1 MSVNLTDN
9 SPAVKEALQRAAQ
22 AFLHEAAGE
31 LVSETRKNS
40 RVDTGQ
46 TKNSYEYRIEESST
60 EQKAVIGSPLEN
72 AVWEEFGT
80 GEYALGGNGRKTPWV
95 YTDRHGEKHVTK
107 GKTPN
112 QPMKRAY
119 DALKEPIKQQMQ
131 EKFGPL

>member
-1 MSVNLTDN
+1 MGVNLTDN
-9 SPAVKEALQRAAQ
+9 SPAVKEALQRVAG

-31 LVSETRKNS
+31 LVSEIRKNS

-46 TKNSYEYRIEESST
+46 TKGSYEYRIEENST

-95 YTDRHGEKHVTK
+95 YTDRHGEKHLTH

-131 EKFGPL
+131 EKFGAL

>member
-1 MSVNLTDN
+1 MSIQLTDN
-9 SPAVKEALQRAAQ
+9 SLAVKAALEQTVQ
-22 AFLHEAAGE
+22 AFLNEAAGE
-31 LVSETRKNS
+31 LASEIRKNS

-46 TKNSYEYRIEESST
+46 TKGSYEYRIEESST

-72 AVWEEFGT
+72 AVWGEFGT

-95 YTDRHGEKHVTK
+95 YTDRHGETHVTR

-119 DALKEPIKQQMQ
+119 DSKKDLIKNRMQ
-131 EKFGPL
+131 EKFGTL

>member
-1 MSVNLTDN
+1 MGARLTDN
-9 SPAVKEALQRAAQ
+9 SPAVKAALERAAR
-22 AFLHEAAGE
+22 AFLDEAAGE

-46 TKNSYEYRIEESST
+46 TKNSYEYRIEEGST

-95 YTDRHGEKHVTK
+95 YTDRHGEKHITR

-119 DALKEPIKQQMQ
+119 DSKKDQIQRQMQ
-131 EKFGPL
+131 EKFGTL